1 MNKEKTEKMTAKNNI
16 PGGWINAR
24 NKKRVKC
31 KDSSIDIRERN
42 LIYIYNC
49 L

>member
-1 MNKEKTEKMTAKNNI
+1 MNEENAEKMAAKNNI

-24 NKKRVKC
+24 NKKRVIRKG
-31 KDSSIDIRERN
+31 SSIDNGERN

>member
-1 MNKEKTEKMTAKNNI
+1 MKKEKTEKMTTNNNI

-24 NKKRVKC
+24 KDKRVVR
-31 KDSSIDIRERN
+31 KDSSIDNRERN

>member
-1 MNKEKTEKMTAKNNI
+1 MNKEKTEKMATKNNI
-16 PGGWINAR
+16 PGGWINSR
-24 NKKRVKC
+24 NKKRVIRKE
-31 KDSSIDIRERN
+31 SSIDNRERN

>member
-1 MNKEKTEKMTAKNNI
+1 MTTNNNI
-16 PGGWINAR
+16 PGGCINAR
-24 NKKRVKC
+24 KDKRVVR
-31 KDSSIDIRERN
+31 KDSLIDIRERN